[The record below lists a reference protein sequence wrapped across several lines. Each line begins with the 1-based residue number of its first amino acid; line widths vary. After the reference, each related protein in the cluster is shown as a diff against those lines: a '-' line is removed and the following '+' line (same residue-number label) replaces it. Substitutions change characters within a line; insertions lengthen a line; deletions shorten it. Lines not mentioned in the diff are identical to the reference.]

1 MPFEFATAQ
10 RIVFGEGALRDVP
23 AAAFSL
29 GRRAL
34 LVTGA
39 TAERSTPLAEAL
51 GAKGVTAVPYA
62 LKGGEPTIDAV
73 REATALA
80 RGESCEMTIAF
91 GGGSAIDAAKAVA
104 ALLANPGDPLDY
116 LEVIGK
122 GRPLT
127 NPSAP
132 FIAIP
137 TTAGTG
143 SEVTRNAV
151 LASPER
157 RVKASLRSA
166 GMLPRL
172 AVVDSA
178 LTYSLPRAATA
189 ASGLDAITQLI
200 EPYVS
205 VRANPMADLFC
216 IEGLKSART
225 ALERAWRNGA
235 DTQARAAMS
244 WASLLGGL
252 SLANSGLGA
261 VHGLAAPL
269 GGMFD
274 APHGAVCAA
283 LLPHAT
289 AANVRALRER
299 HPTSPALGRYAEI
312 ARLLTGNP
320 QAEAEDAA
328 GWLAGLARRLEIR
341 PLGSYGVRAEDFPTV
356 AAQAAKANSMKSNPT
371 VLSDGEI
378 QEILAAA
385 L

>member
-1 MPFEFATAQ
+1 
-10 RIVFGEGALRDVP
+10 
-23 AAAFSL
+23 
-29 GRRAL
+29 
-34 LVTGA
+34 
-39 TAERSTPLAEAL
+39 
-51 GAKGVTAVPYA
+51 
-62 LKGGEPTIDAV
+62 
-73 REATALA
+73 
-80 RGESCEMTIAF
+80 
-91 GGGSAIDAAKAVA
+91 VA

-132 FIAIP
+132 CIAIP

-172 AVVDSA
+172 AVVDSG

-216 IEGLKSART
+216 VEGLKSART